1 MMSDT
6 LRVGDAVSWSGGF
19 GMEAH
24 REATVVGI
32 QVNYSNGSK
41 DGVAVDEIDWWHIQ
55 ERNQIIDLDN
65 GHWAWAFQIK
75 PIEEYV

>member
-1 MMSDT
+1 MSDT
-6 LRVGDAVSWSGGF
+6 LRVGDDVLWRGSF
-19 GMEAH
+19 GME
-24 REATVVGI
+24 EPKKVIVKGI
-32 QVNYSNGSK
+32 QLNYSNGSK

>member
-1 MMSDT
+1 M
-6 LRVGDAVSWSGGF
+6 
-19 GMEAH
+19 
-24 REATVVGI
+24 I
-32 QVNYSNGSK
+32 I
-41 DGVAVDEIDWWHIQ
+41 VAVDEIDWWHIQ